1 MPRSQ
6 LILVLALGCA
16 LSACG
21 APAPRPTTAAPSTAT
36 ADTADLR
43 GRLRVL
49 RHEGNAAA
57 SALWTPALDGVGFNT
72 LLERRLGEVGY
83 LASDPQDAS
92 HVVSAELLRLDQ
104 PLQGMNYEITCK
116 VMYRVRG
123 SGETRELPILSKAS
137 ATLLDHVVATR
148 RLAIAS
154 ERAVE
159 ANIRDFIAA
168 LGAP

>member
-1 MPRSQ
+1 MPRSC
-6 LILVLALGCA
+6 LILVIALANVLT
-16 LSACG
+16 ACG
-21 APAPRPTTAAPSTAT
+21 APTPHLTTGTPSVSTAA
-36 ADTADLR
+36 ADDLH
-43 GRLRVL
+43 GRLRIL
-49 RHEGNAAA
+49 RHDGNAAA
-57 SALWTPALDGVGFNT
+57 AALWTPELDGVGFNT
-72 LLERRLGEVGY
+72 LLERRLGAAGY
-83 LASDPQDAS
+83 LAADPQHAS
-92 HVVSAELLRLDQ
+92 HAVSAELLRLDQ

-116 VMYRVRG
+116 VLYRIHG
-123 SGETRELPILSKAS
+123 PGGMRELPVLTKAG